1 VVSDGWLWNFIC
13 ALSLMCKI
21 GVRLLI
27 LWVNHGL
34 LGFFLWLR
42 CLSSI
47 FLILEV
53 NVVRSSSSLI
63 ELITS
68 CLNLN

>member
-1 VVSDGWLWNFIC
+1 MVSDGWLWNCIC

-21 GVRLLI
+21 GVRLSI

-34 LGFFLWLR
+34 SGFFLRLR
-42 CLSSI
+42 CSSSI

-53 NVVRSSSSLI
+53 NVARSSS
-63 ELITS
+63 
-68 CLNLN
+68 